1 MEAVAVMTAMA
12 GGADERPGDAPVAVD
27 PVVVDP
33 EGARLA
39 VAAAG
44 GSAEA
49 FRAIV
54 ERHGDAVYRLVARM
68 VRDPAL
74 AEDIAQET
82 FLKAYR
88 ALPGYDP
95 RWKLSSWLLKIAHNA
110 TIDHLRR
117 QRLDTT
123 PLDLGADSAAGSPID
138 RLADPSVLDA
148 EQQMRG
154 RALAR
159 DLQAALG
166 TLDPAYRELLLL
178 RFQEGMAYQEIAEVT
193 GLPLGTVKVRLHR
206 GRKRLA
212 DLLAARGWKPPA
224 AETTGSAGS

>member
-1 MEAVAVMTAMA
+1 MEAVAVMTAFGNNPA
-12 GGADERPGDAPVAVD
+12 GGIDERTAEAPAL
-27 PVVVDP
+27 VDP

-39 VAAAG
+39 VAAAQ
-44 GSAEA
+44 GSADA
-49 FRAIV
+49 FRRIV
-54 ERHGDAVYRLVARM
+54 ERHQDAVYRLVLRM

-123 PLDLGADSAAGSPID
+123 PLDLGPESETGSPIE
-138 RLADPSVLDA
+138 RIADASVLDA
-148 EQQMRG
+148 EQQLRG

-159 DLQAALG
+159 DLQTALAG
-166 TLDPAYRELLLL
+166 LDPAYRELLLL
-178 RFQEGMAYQEIAEVT
+178 RFQEGLAYQEIAEVT

-212 DLLAARGWKPPA
+212 DLLSARGWRPA
-224 AETTGSAGS
+224 GTTETSGSEGS

>member
-1 MEAVAVMTAMA
+1 MEAVASMTALAAA
-12 GGADERPGDAPVAVD
+12 GDERPEQVAPAA
-27 PVVVDP
+27 DP

-39 VAAAG
+39 VAAAA

-54 ERHGDAVYRLVARM
+54 ERHQQTVYRLIVRM
-68 VRDPAL
+68 VRDPGL

-123 PLDLGADSAAGSPID
+123 PLDLGPESESGSPIE
-138 RLADPSVLDA
+138 RIADTSVLGA
-148 EQQMRG
+148 EDQVRAK
-154 RALAR
+154 ALAR
-159 DLQAALG
+159 DLQTALAG
-166 TLDPAYRELLLL
+166 LDPAYRELLLL
-178 RFQEGMAYQEIAEVT
+178 RFQEGMAYQDIAEVT

-212 DLLAARGWKPPA
+212 ELLAARGWAPETVPA
-224 AETTGSAGS
+224 EGS

>member
-1 MEAVAVMTAMA
+1 MEAVALMTALGGSDEGA
-12 GGADERPGDAPVAVD
+12 GTAPAA
-27 PVVVDP
+27 VDP

-54 ERHGDAVYRLVARM
+54 ERYQDAVFRLVVRM
-68 VRDPAL
+68 VRDPGL

-123 PLDLGADSAAGSPID
+123 PLDLGADAESGSPID
-138 RLADPSVLDA
+138 RLADDSVLDA
-148 EQQMRG
+148 EQRLRG

-159 DLQAALG
+159 DLQTALG
-166 TLDPAYRELLLL
+166 SLDPVYRELLLL
-178 RFQEGMAYQEIAEVT
+178 RFQEGMAYQEIADVT

-212 DLLAARGWKPPA
+212 DLLAARGWGEGTA
-224 AETTGSAGS
+224 ASAETTAGEGS

>member
-1 MEAVAVMTAMA
+1 MTTWAEGA
-12 GGADERPGDAPVAVD
+12 GERPEERAPVA
-27 PVVVDP
+27 DP

-39 VAAAG
+39 VAAAA
-44 GSAEA
+44 GSADA
-49 FRAIV
+49 FRVIV
-54 ERHGDAVYRLVARM
+54 ERHQGSVYRLVARM

-110 TIDHLRR
+110 TIDYLRR
-117 QRLDTT
+117 QRLETT
-123 PLDLGADSAAGSPID
+123 PLEAGADPDAGSPLD
-138 RLADPSVLDA
+138 HLADLSVLDA
-148 EQQMRG
+148 DQRARG

-159 DLQAALG
+159 DLQEALG
-166 TLDPAYRELLLL
+166 DLDPSYRELLLL
-178 RFQEGMAYQEIAEVT
+178 RFQEGLAYQEIAEVT

-206 GRKRLA
+206 GRKRLGE
-212 DLLAARGWKPPA
+212 LMTLRGWSRGA
-224 AETTGSAGS
+224 R

>member
-12 GGADERPGDAPVAVD
+12 GGADERAVEAPVA
-27 PVVVDP
+27 DP

-39 VAAAG
+39 TAAAG

-49 FRAIV
+49 FRRIV
-54 ERHGDAVYRLVARM
+54 ERHQDSVYRLVVRM

-110 TIDHLRR
+110 TIDQLRR

-123 PLDLGADSAAGSPID
+123 ALDLGPDSETGSPIE
-138 RLADPSVLDA
+138 RLADDSVLDA
-148 EQQMRG
+148 EQQLRG

-159 DLQAALG
+159 DLQTVLA

-178 RFQEGMAYQEIAEVT
+178 RFQEGLAYQEIAEVT

-212 DLLAARGWKPPA
+212 DLLSARGWQPA
-224 AETTGSAGS
+224 GSAETGGVEGT

>member
-1 MEAVAVMTAMA
+1 MEAVATMTAFRTEAA
-12 GGADERPGDAPVAVD
+12 GGADERAVEAPVA
-27 PVVVDP
+27 DP

-39 VAAAG
+39 AAAAG
-44 GSAEA
+44 GSADA
-49 FRAIV
+49 FRRIV
-54 ERHGDAVYRLVARM
+54 ERHQDTVYRLVVRM

-123 PLDLGADSAAGSPID
+123 PLELGPEAETGSPIE
-138 RLADPSVLDA
+138 RLADDSVLDA
-148 EQQMRG
+148 EQQLRG

-159 DLQAALG
+159 DLQAALA

-178 RFQEGMAYQEIAEVT
+178 RFQEGMAFQEIAEVT

-212 DLLAARGWKPPA
+212 DLLAARGWQPA
-224 AETTGSAGS
+224 GTPETRGSTGS

>member
-1 MEAVAVMTAMA
+1 MEGVATMTALAA
-12 GGADERPGDAPVAVD
+12 GGGDRTAAGEPVA
-27 PVVVDP
+27 DP

-39 VAAAG
+39 AAAAAG
-44 GSAEA
+44 SADA

-54 ERHGDAVYRLVARM
+54 LRHQDSVYRLVARM
-68 VRDPAL
+68 VRDGAL

-88 ALPGYDP
+88 ALPAYDP

-123 PLDLGADSAAGSPID
+123 PLDPGPEAERDSPIE
-138 RLADPSVLDA
+138 RLADSSVLDA
-148 EQQMRG
+148 EQQLRG

-159 DLQAALG
+159 DLQTALAS
-166 TLDPAYRELLLL
+166 LEPAYRELLLL
-178 RFQEGMAYQEIAEVT
+178 RFQEGLAYQEIADVT

-206 GRKRLA
+206 GRKRLGE
-212 DLLAARGWKPPA
+212 LLTARGWG
-224 AETTGSAGS
+224 ESAP

>member
-1 MEAVAVMTAMA
+1 MEAVALMTAM
-12 GGADERPGDAPVAVD
+12 GGAEERAGELPAVA
-27 PVVVDP
+27 DP

-39 VAAAG
+39 KAAAAG
-44 GSAEA
+44 SDEA
-49 FRAIV
+49 
-54 ERHGDAVYRLVARM
+54 L
-68 VRDPAL
+68 PAL
-74 AEDIAQET
+74 RRRPGQTRHSPRRAPPPPPPEDIAQET

-123 PLDLGADSAAGSPID
+123 PLDLGPESETGSPIE
-138 RLADPSVLDA
+138 RIADASVLDA
-148 EQQMRG
+148 EQQLRG

-166 TLDPAYRELLLL
+166 SLDPAYRELLLL
-178 RFQEGMAYQEIAEVT
+178 RFQEGLAYQEIAEVT

-212 DLLAARGWKPPA
+212 DLLAARGWAEAPPA
-224 AETTGSAGS
+224 P

>member
-1 MEAVAVMTAMA
+1 MEAVALMTAFA
-12 GGADERPGDAPVAVD
+12 GGPGEAPAVAE
-27 PVVVDP
+27 PVIVDP

-39 VAAAG
+39 TAAAAG
-44 GSAEA
+44 SADA

-54 ERHGDAVYRLVARM
+54 ERHQESVYRLVLRM
-68 VRDPAL
+68 VRDPGL

-123 PLDLGADSAAGSPID
+123 PLDLGPESEGGSPID
-138 RLADPSVLDA
+138 RLADDSVVDA
-148 EQQMRG
+148 EQRLRG

-159 DLQAALG
+159 DLQTALAS
-166 TLDPAYRELLLL
+166 LEPAYRELLLL
-178 RFQEGMAYQEIAEVT
+178 RFQEGLAYQEIADVT

-212 DLLAARGWKPPA
+212 DLLTARGWAP
-224 AETTGSAGS
+224 ETGASEGS

>member
-1 MEAVAVMTAMA
+1 MEAVALMTAM
-12 GGADERPGDAPVAVD
+12 GGAEERAGELPAVA
-27 PVVVDP
+27 DP

-39 VAAAG
+39 KAAAAG
-44 GSAEA
+44 SDEA

-54 ERHGDAVYRLVARM
+54 ERHGDTVYRLVNRM

-123 PLDLGADSAAGSPID
+123 PLDLGPESETGSPIE
-138 RLADPSVLDA
+138 RIADASVLDA
-148 EQQMRG
+148 EQQLRG

-166 TLDPAYRELLLL
+166 SLDPAYRELLLL
-178 RFQEGMAYQEIAEVT
+178 RFQEGLAYQEIAEVT

-212 DLLAARGWKPPA
+212 DLLAARGWAEAPPA
-224 AETTGSAGS
+224 P